1 MGNQPQQLHLNHQ
14 ADQLNEELIYLNQLD
29 ILANLYNWEHFLEKA
44 KDKINDLPLDNT
56 SIHIAMIDIC
66 LFKQYNDTY
75 GHLKGNKC
83 LKKVADEIKRS
94 VENIEML

>member
-1 MGNQPQQLHLNHQ
+1 
-14 ADQLNEELIYLNQLD
+14 
-29 ILANLYNWEHFLEKA
+29 
-44 KDKINDLPLDNT
+44 
-56 SIHIAMIDIC
+56 MIDIC